1 MNFINLYKQAGIGL
15 ANNYNI
21 CTQLLLHH
29 LNAEVPHQWNMA
41 GFSISH
47 VIHKKLT
54 ERMYLLLNLG
64 FRKELQSAWVENSYC
79 ESVIHFTSYFFC
91 LRTSPHLS
99 SINMLVF
106 APVSRWITRKFPTF
120 ICIFPLWQWSQFWKS
135 NSIKWQEGFDK
146 GVCKCTSENVT
157 IRSIKYS
164 TCK

>member
-99 SINMLVF
+99 SINACVCSSFQMDNKKISHFHLYF
-106 APVSRWITRKFPTF
+106 S
-120 ICIFPLWQWSQFWKS
+120 PLAM
-135 NSIKWQEGFDK
+135 
-146 GVCKCTSENVT
+146 VT
-157 IRSIKYS
+157 ILKIKLHKVAGRFWQRSMQVHQWKCNYPLYQVFHL
-164 TCK
+164 